1 MPVIRSIS
9 TRCTPKLV
17 LHPSASLCVPLL
29 ICLSQ
34 FNLPQRVETSL
45 PMKERDLLPSHLVT
59 SLPETSLPETSPPET
74 SPPETNLPVT
84 SLLET
89 NHLVKMIVQ
98 TRTLLLEMVVPL
110 TTGQMR
116 TGHRTLVLKL

>member
-1 MPVIRSIS
+1 MPVNRSIS

-45 PMKERDLLPSHLVT
+45 PMKERDLLPSHLAT
-59 SLPETSLPETSPPET
+59 SPPETSPPETSLPETSPPET

-98 TRTLLLEMVVPL
+98 TRTLLLEMVVP
-110 TTGQMR
+110 
-116 TGHRTLVLKL
+116 